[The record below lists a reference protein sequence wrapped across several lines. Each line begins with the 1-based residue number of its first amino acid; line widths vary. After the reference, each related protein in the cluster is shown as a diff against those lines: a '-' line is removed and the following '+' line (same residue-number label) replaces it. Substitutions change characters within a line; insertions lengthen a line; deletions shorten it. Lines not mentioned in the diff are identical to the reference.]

1 MKGGDAMQ
9 RFDTTTFQATKT
21 DEGFIADTPIIGR
34 TGLLRYQNADG
45 SERWEYRPPKEA
57 FSAASLASIRGKP
70 ITVGHKAMVTAG
82 NVRSVQPV
90 GTVLTE
96 GRQDGDAIRAD
107 IVLYNLPTGARE
119 LSCGYTLDLDETPG
133 KTADGRHYDAVQR
146 NIRYNHLA
154 IVPKGRAGIA
164 RLNMDGEQE
173 AEVNEEGK
181 EGTTMGKIRID
192 SGLEYEAAPEVGVFV
207 EKLRQDS
214 AEKQKKLDELQAKY
228 DAALSDLAKEKKER
242 ADEEKAQLE
251 KFYAA
256 VAERVKMLETAK
268 AHKLDKAEEMT
279 NRQIMEAVIRAAR
292 PDVNLDGKSDD
303 YINAAFDMA
312 QAAAREDGMAE
323 QRKAVSAPTGKPQEH
338 EDETDAAA
346 LMEKLRKDEAEA
358 YMKEVK

>member
-1 MKGGDAMQ
+1 MQ

-45 SERWEYRPPKEA
+45 SERWEYRPPEEA
-57 FSAASLASIRGKP
+57 FSTASLASIRGKP

-82 NVRSVQPV
+82 NVRRVQPV

-107 IVLYNLPTGARE
+107 IVLYDLPTGARE

-133 KTADGRHYDAVQR
+133 KTADGRHYDAIQR

-154 IVPKGRAGIA
+154 IVPKGRAGVA

-173 AEVNEEGK
+173 AEDNEPEGK
-181 EGTTMGKIRID
+181 EGMTMAKIRID
-192 SGLEYEAAPEVGVFV
+192 SGLEYEAAPEVEVYIK
-207 EKLRQDS
+207 KLRQDS
-214 AEKQKKLDELQAKY
+214 ADKQKNLDEIQAKY
-228 DAALSDLAKEKKER
+228 DAAISDLAKLKKER
-242 ADEEKAQLE
+242 GDEEKAQSE

-268 AHKLDKAEEMT
+268 AHKLDKAEDMT

-312 QAAAREDGMAE
+312 QAAGREEGMAK
-323 QRKAVSAPTGKPQEH
+323 QREAVGAPTGKPQEH
-338 EDETDAAA
+338 EDETDATA

-358 YMKEVK
+358 YLKEVK

>member
-1 MKGGDAMQ
+1 MQ

-45 SERWEYRPPKEA
+45 SERVEYRPPEEA

-82 NVRSVQPV
+82 NVRRVQPV

-207 EKLRQDS
+207 EKLRQDN
-214 AEKQKKLDELQAKY
+214 AEKQKKFDELQAKY
-228 DAALSDLAKEKKER
+228 DAALSDLAKAKKER
-242 ADEEKAQLE
+242 EDEEKAQSE

-292 PDVNLDGKSDD
+292 PDVHLDGKSDD

-312 QAAAREDGMAE
+312 QAAGREDGMAE
-323 QRKAVSAPTGKPQEH
+323 QRKAVSAPTGKLQEH
-338 EDETDAAA
+338 EDETDATA